1 MSKRDKLVKK
11 LQSSS
16 VNFTYRELKT
26 LLTGMGYI
34 EHTKGKS
41 SGSRVAFINE
51 ATNHIIR
58 LHKPHPGD
66 QLKRYQITLI
76 CDELKKGGLL

>member
-1 MSKRDKLVKK
+1 MSKREKFIKK
-11 LQSSS
+11 LQTDGA
-16 VNFTYRELKT
+16 NFTYRELRT

-41 SGSRVAFINE
+41 SGSRVAFMNE

-58 LHKPHPGD
+58 LHKPHPGN
-66 QLKRYQITLI
+66 QLKRYQINLI
-76 CDELKKGGLL
+76 RDELKKEGLL